1 MKKLVLGIFIIF
13 VGYVNA
19 QFDAQLSQ
27 YMFHANTFNPAA
39 VGESNLIEVI
49 GQHRLNMV
57 SMPGGGST
65 TAFSINSPI
74 KAGKNKS
81 GLGFSILDDKVGWF
95 NTQSAHLQY
104 AYKRNLGDGHLSVG
118 TELGFV
124 SLGFSGDSVAQN
136 NITSEYYSMTGDD
149 AIPQTSV
156 IGLGFDVGIG
166 LWYTADKWY
175 IGLSFLHANQP
186 TVKWGLN
193 SEFKQLSSLYVTGG
207 YDYTFDN
214 QKFSLKPSIL
224 VKSDFNRWQFD
235 LSSRLE
241 YDNKFWGGLTLR
253 PFNTVV
259 LFAGMNIN
267 GGLSLGYSFDVATS
281 RLITTNFGSHE
292 ILLSYSFEYVFSKQ
306 NSKYK
311 SIRYL

>member
-1 MKKLVLGIFIIF
+1 
-13 VGYVNA
+13 
-19 QFDAQLSQ
+19 
-27 YMFHANTFNPAA
+27 MFHANTFNPAA